1 MKLNAGN
8 PNLMKRAALRV
19 NPPSTLSS
27 FNNRTGDKEQVK
39 YRTGFVPSVKDPNA
53 VLPPSISIWKQPV
66 YKSAPAAY
74 MRPGADDHLK
84 FKSVGNR
91 T

>member
-1 MKLNAGN
+1 MKLDAGN
-8 PNLMKRAALRV
+8 PNLMKKALRV

-27 FNNRTGDKEQVK
+27 FNNRTGEKEQVK
-39 YRTGFVPSVKDPNA
+39 YRTGFVPSVKDPKA
-53 VLPPSISIWKQPV
+53 VPAPAMNLWEYPV
-66 YKSAPAAY
+66 YVSPKNEY

-84 FKSVGNR
+84 FKSVGNL

>member
-1 MKLNAGN
+1 MKLDHGN
-8 PNLMKRAALRV
+8 PNLMKKALRV
-19 NPPSTLSS
+19 NPPSTLAS
-27 FNNRTGDKEQVK
+27 FNNGTGEKEQVK

-53 VLPPSISIWKQPV
+53 VPSPSMSIWEQPV

-84 FKSVGNR
+84 FKSVGNL

>member
-1 MKLNAGN
+1 MKLDHGN
-8 PNLMKRAALRV
+8 PNLMKKAATRV
-19 NPPSTLSS
+19 NSPSTLSS

-39 YRTGFVPSVKDPNA
+39 YRTGFIPSAKDANA
-53 VLPPSISIWKQPV
+53 VPAPAMNLWEYPV
-66 YKSAPAAY
+66 YVPPKNEY
-74 MRPGADDHLK
+74 VRPGADDHLK

>member
-1 MKLNAGN
+1 MKLDHGN
-8 PNLMKRAALRV
+8 PNLMKKALRV

-27 FNNRTGDKEQVK
+27 FNNRTGEKEQVK
-39 YRTGFVPSVKDPNA
+39 YRTGFVPSVKDPKA
-53 VLPPSISIWKQPV
+53 VPAPAMNLWEYPV
-66 YKSAPAAY
+66 YVSPKNEY

-84 FKSVGNR
+84 FKSVGNL